1 MAYAIPLAASAEV
14 GSQGQSQVPSIH
26 LLALRLPHPE
36 KPRTAVEGQRLSSQ
50 GPGLGQ
56 GGQRGPGWDPSRL
69 TSPGGRHGL
78 RVLQIR
84 HHHSRDGQHEATHH
98 LFSVLRAPG
107 VGKAD
112 EGTVDGNPSAPLQ
125 LEHEA
130 THAEDH
136 AKQVH
141 VVWCWVIQGWVTLT
155 GRGFVPTAPDHG
167 HCCETRRH

>member
-1 MAYAIPLAASAEV
+1 MQNFIINWFQHENEWIHIETWTVSCPAGRVGKAGRSGLAYAIPLAASAEV

-84 HHHSRDGQHEATHH
+84 HHHSRDGQPETGERSQSRMDR
-98 LFSVLRAPG
+98 LGDPLPLPRS
-107 VGKAD
+107 
-112 EGTVDGNPSAPLQ
+112 PSLSRPR
-125 LEHEA
+125 
-130 THAEDH
+130 
-136 AKQVH
+136 
-141 VVWCWVIQGWVTLT
+141 LT
-155 GRGFVPTAPDHG
+155 
-167 HCCETRRH
+167 